1 MRSIRFLFS
10 ALAGCV
16 LLPAAVAAQGLLPSL
31 ADVVEKVAPAVV
43 NISSTREV
51 RPRELPQ
58 APPGSPLEELFR
70 EFLDRDGGP
79 RRTYSLGSGFIIDP
93 RGYVVTNDHVIEDA
107 TEIEVVLQDESRYRA
122 KVVGRDRRTDLA
134 VLRIERPEPFP
145 YVQWAD
151 SDRVRVGDWVI
162 AIGNPFGLGTSVTV
176 GVVSARGRDIRAD
189 SYVDF
194 FQIDAAINR
203 GNSGGPSF
211 DLEGRVLGVNTA
223 IFSPSGINIGIG
235 FAIPSNIARRVVDDL
250 IEHGRVIRAWLGVKI
265 QTVTPAIAE
274 SLGLDRPRGA
284 LVSAVVPG
292 GPGEAAGIRPG
303 DVVLGFAGHP
313 VDRMRDL
320 PRLVADTPVGERV
333 EVVLWRR
340 GEEVRVMVELAELPS
355 ETELARLETR
365 RAGGGPTTRA
375 ELPELGLVV
384 GSVDAEVRE
393 RFHLPDDV
401 RGVVVL
407 EVRKGGP
414 AAGAGLKQGDR
425 ILEVD
430 QEEVGSPPELVARL
444 NDARQ
449 RGQQSVLL
457 LVERDGEPRFVPV
470 PLAD

>member
-1 MRSIRFLFS
+1 MSSVRSLVL
-10 ALAGCV
+10 ALAGLM
-16 LLPAAVAAQGLLPSL
+16 LLSAAVLAEGLLPSF
-31 ADVVEKVAPAVV
+31 ADIVEKVAPAVV
-43 NISSTREV
+43 NISSTREL

-58 APPGSPLEELFR
+58 APPGSPLEEFFR

-79 RRTYSLGSGFIIDP
+79 RRTYSLGSGFIVDP
-93 RGYVVTNDHVIEDA
+93 RGYVVTNNHVIEDA

-122 KVVGRDRRTDLA
+122 TVVGRDRRTDLA
-134 VLRIERPEPFP
+134 VLKIDRPEPFP

-211 DLEGRVLGVNTA
+211 DLEGRVFGVNTA
-223 IFSPSGINIGIG
+223 IFSPSGTNIGIG
-235 FAIPSNIARRVVDDL
+235 FAIPSNIARRVVEDL

-284 LVSAVVPG
+284 LVSSVVPG
-292 GPGEAAGIRPG
+292 GPAEAAGIRPG
-303 DVVLGFAGHP
+303 DVVLELAGHA
-313 VDRMRDL
+313 VERMRDL
-320 PRLVADTPVGERV
+320 PRIVADTPVGSEV

-340 GEEVRVMVELAELPS
+340 GEEVKVRVVLAELPS
-355 ETELARLETR
+355 EAELARLEAQ
-365 RAGGGPTTRA
+365 RAEGGPATRA

-384 GSVDAEVRE
+384 GGIDAAARE
-393 RFHLPDDV
+393 RFRLPEDA

-407 EVRKGGP
+407 EVAEGGP
-414 AAGAGLKQGDR
+414 AARAGVRTGDR

-430 QEEVGSPPELVARL
+430 QEEVGSPPELVARIGS
-444 NDARQ
+444 ARQ
-449 RGQQSVLL
+449 EGRRAVLL
-457 LVERDGEPRFVPV
+457 LIEREGEPQFVSV
-470 PLAD
+470 PFAE